1 MRKFLGCTLY
11 YKKTFLPKIEILLIL
26 NLKTTSKHV
35 SNIHSWISGYA
46 KWPWQIVKSCGI
58 AWYYSIIFHGPD
70 MHQYSF
76 ESVAWVLVKG
86 SAVSEMSQHAQF
98 IRFCANGSILM
109 RKYHD
114 VAKPMIKMMMASFCE
129 RCPLSREG
137 SGQTLKLGECYRS
150 DECLNVQF
158 ELIIYSGQRYIFL
171 YTHTRNVPENRETV
185 EKIKF
190 CVLKFLSFDSL
201 SSEHP
206 GIWVISLHFQIFRL
220 S

>member
-1 MRKFLGCTLY
+1 MRKFLGCTLFY
-11 YKKTFLPKIEILLIL
+11 NKTFLPKIENLLISTWRRL
-26 NLKTTSKHV
+26 QNMSP
-35 SNIHSWISGYA
+35 ISTAGYPDNGGYA

-70 MHQYSF
+70 MHRYSF
-76 ESVAWVLVKG
+76 ESIAWVVVKG
-86 SAVSEMSQHAQF
+86 SAVSEMSQHAHS
-98 IRFCANGSILM
+98 IRFCANDYILM

-158 ELIIYSGQRYIFL
+158 ELIIYSGQRDPP
-171 YTHTRNVPENRETV
+171 T
-185 EKIKF
+185 
-190 CVLKFLSFDSL
+190 S
-201 SSEHP
+201 
-206 GIWVISLHFQIFRL
+206 HFP
-220 S
+220 

>member
-1 MRKFLGCTLY
+1 
-11 YKKTFLPKIEILLIL
+11 
-26 NLKTTSKHV
+26 
-35 SNIHSWISGYA
+35 
-46 KWPWQIVKSCGI
+46 
-58 AWYYSIIFHGPD
+58 
-70 MHQYSF
+70 MHRYTF

-114 VAKPMIKMMMASFCE
+114 AFAKPMIKMMMASFCE

-171 YTHTRNVPENRETV
+171 YTHTRNVPENKETV
-185 EKIKF
+185 EKIWCLKISF
-190 CVLKFLSFDSL
+190 IWFPEQRAPWYLGHFLALTNIQTFTARYFHIYKLSHRQFHTFTLENNFLIFILVLTFSHLLK
-201 SSEHP
+201 
-206 GIWVISLHFQIFRL
+206 
-220 S
+220 